1 MSRANELFMMLHRL
15 MRLMLP
21 KDRHRSVIE
30 RRINDVLD
38 MNVFGDY
45 AQSLKNMNH

>member
-15 MRLMLP
+15 MRLMVP
-21 KDRHRSVIE
+21 KDRHLSVIE

-38 MNVFGDY
+38 MNVYGDY
-45 AQSLKNMNH
+45 VKSLKNMQH

>member
-1 MSRANELFMMLHRL
+1 MSHANELLMMLHRL

-21 KDRHRSVIE
+21 KDKHRSVIE

-38 MNVFGDY
+38 MNVYGDY
-45 AQSLKNMNH
+45 VQSLKNMHH